1 MNPKMHREMYSRVK
15 TFEVLLSLELSK
27 MDPKKI
33 ALMLVGVPNSLVLS

>member
-33 ALMLVGVPNSLVLS
+33 ALMLGGVPNSLVLS